1 MMRLLGKM
9 IRAEWVKFRTVRGW
23 VVAVIVAVAAVAGFA
38 VAGGDQGSCYGNS
51 CTQVTGPGGEAVEDS
66 FYFVHQKLTANGA
79 ITARVT
85 SLTSDI
91 RLRSGGQRVI
101 VAWSKAGI
109 ILKASLRQGTEY
121 AAIVVT
127 GGNGIRMQDDFTGD
141 IAGPELKAGWLR
153 LVRSGSAVTG
163 YASPDGTR
171 WVRVGTVSL
180 PGLPLTVQGGV
191 FTTSPQYSQTSL
203 GVAQI
208 SGSPSQSVAT
218 FDHVGLTWPAT
229 GWTGTDVGAS
239 PGGGAPGPATG
250 YNEAAGQ
257 FTVTGSGD
265 IAPAVSGAA
274 GPGLTIAQ
282 TLIGTFVA
290 LIILTVVGTMFV
302 TSEYRRGL
310 IRLTLT
316 ACPRRGVVLAAKALV
331 IGLVTFVAGLA
342 GAAVAV
348 PFGQRALRSHGVYVW
363 PVTSITEVRVIA
375 GTAAVLGVCAMLA
388 VAIGTVLRHGAGAVA
403 AVIVVVVLPYV
414 LAVPIPVL
422 PLGVADWIMRV
433 TPAAAF
439 AVQQTVIQYPQV
451 SNVYAPAY
459 GYFPLAPWAGFC
471 VLCAWALAAL
481 AVATLALRGRD
492 ALWRQELPYIERP
505 LQHPAGKHGVR
516 HLLQACLADRCR
528 IGIQVHSGEN
538 LRRHA
543 ADVGRQRVFHDRT
556 VRRERLRP
564 DDRPPERR
572 DGRGVSVSVS
582 RQRLIAGD
590 REIRHLAARRVDELL
605 RTCLLPRLR
614 DERLG
619 HPGRIDRMGLQRRR
633 HLGKRNDFNLHR
645 VNRNTVRFKSGIN
658 HQRADVARCVQCNR
672 FPPQIL
678 HVLNPGSP
686 GNHDHIRVGRGL
698 RAVRHDTKPG
708 ALTRGENDR
717 HVIAE
722 SELQMTGKQLLGG
735 QLAAGKHH
743 RRDIES
749 LGAE

>member
-1 MMRLLGKM
+1 MMELLGGM

-23 VVAVIVAVAAVAGFA
+23 VVAVIVAVAAVAGLA
-38 VAGGDQGSCYGNS
+38 LAGGDQGSCYANS
-51 CTQVTGPGGEAVEDS
+51 CTQLAGPGGEAVEDS
-66 FYFVHQKLTANGA
+66 FYFVHQSLTSNGA

-101 VAWSKAGI
+101 VPWSKAGI

-121 AAIVVT
+121 AAIMVT
-127 GGNGIRMQDDFTGD
+127 GANGVRMQDDFTGD
-141 IAGPELKAGWLR
+141 IAGPGLKAGWLR
-153 LVRSGSAVTG
+153 LVRSGSAITG
-163 YASPDGTR
+163 YASSDDAR

-180 PGLPLTVQGGV
+180 PGLPPTVQGGV
-191 FTTSPQYSQTSL
+191 FTTSPQYSQTAL

-208 SGSPSQSVAT
+208 TGDVSQSVAT

-239 PGGGAPGPATG
+239 GGGGVPGPATG
-250 YNEAAGQ
+250 YDETAGQ

-274 GPGLTIAQ
+274 GPGVTIAQ

-290 LIILTVVGTMFV
+290 LIILAVVGAMFV
-302 TSEYRRGL
+302 GAEYRRGL

-316 ACPRRGVVLAAKALV
+316 ACPRRGAVLAAKACV
-331 IGLVTFVAGLA
+331 IGLIAFAAGLA
-342 GAAVAV
+342 GAAIAV
-348 PFGQRALRSHGVYVW
+348 PFGQRTLRSHGVYVW
-363 PVTSITEVRVIA
+363 PVTSLTEVRVIA
-375 GTAAVLGVCAMLA
+375 GTAAVLGVCAVLA
-388 VAIGTVLRHGAGAVA
+388 VAIGTMLRHGAGAVA
-403 AVIVVVVLPYV
+403 AVIIVIVLPYL

-422 PLGVADWIMRV
+422 PLGMADWIMRV

-481 AVATLALRGRD
+481 AVATVVLRSRD
-492 ALWRQELPYIERP
+492 ALWCQELPGVKRP
-505 LQHPAGKHGVR
+505 LQHSAAQHGVS
-516 HLLQACLADRCR
+516 HLLQACLAERCR
-528 IGIQVHSGEN
+528 IGIQVHRGED

-543 ADVGRQRVFHDRT
+543 VDVGRQRVFHDRT
-556 VRRERLRP
+556 IRRERLRLN
-564 DDRPPERR
+564 DRPLERR
-572 DGRGVSVSVS
+572 DRCGVPLRVS
-582 RQRLIAGD
+582 RQRLIAGG
-590 REIRHLAARRVDELL
+590 REIRHLAARRIDEFL
-605 RTCLLPRLR
+605 RARLLPRLR

-619 HPGRIDRMGLQRRR
+619 HPGRVDRMGPQRRR
-633 HLGKRNDFNLHR
+633 HLRKWNYFNLHR
-645 VNRNTVRFKSGIN
+645 VHGNTVSFKGGIN

-678 HVLNPGSP
+678 HVLNPGTPRS
-686 GNHDHIRVGRGL
+686 HDHIRVGRGL
-698 RAVRHDTKPG
+698 RAVRNDTQLG
-708 ALTRGENDR
+708 ALARGENDR

-722 SELQMTGKQLLGG
+722 SELQVAGKQVLGG
-735 QLAAGKHH
+735 
-743 RRDIES
+743 
-749 LGAE
+749 